1 MICQLSGTTFPCN
14 EWYCADCHAYVY
26 DKLIEFTLTSS
37 FSELFSYT
45 VPGIRADYDKKLM
58 HAQVLELVKLLWEQ
72 VLLLDDSQIAEL
84 LAGPSL
90 PLFVAA
96 AFMIVEFITAQRKS
110 L

>member
-1 MICQLSGTTFPCN
+1 
-14 EWYCADCHAYVY
+14 
-26 DKLIEFTLTSS
+26 
-37 FSELFSYT
+37 
-45 VPGIRADYDKKLM
+45 M
-58 HAQVLELVKLLWEQ
+58 HTQVLELVKLLWEQ

-96 AFMIVEFITAQRKS
+96 AFIIVECITAQRKS

>member
-1 MICQLSGTTFPCN
+1 
-14 EWYCADCHAYVY
+14 
-26 DKLIEFTLTSS
+26 
-37 FSELFSYT
+37 
-45 VPGIRADYDKKLM
+45 M

-96 AFMIVEFITAQRKS
+96 AFIIVEFITAQRKS